1 MELRERL
8 DDFGT
13 PDGAL
18 AVGGLETFGMS
29 GRLFGAEGERIVR
42 MLAGALGQNGELC
55 VGTGAAVGEFVQE
68 ATAGLRGDRNAFGEG
83 VVRKEARGTLALWPA
98 GRTGRAPVNR
108 TRHVRR
114 QNCVEKGGS
123 SRSLPFLPAD
133 ACSGED
139 PEPTVLL
146 QFEEKAARIP
156 AVVGGAERST
166 KKGAAVKPPLRAVPF
181 SRRWTGRGLVRQSG
195 GLFAGLDFL
204 AEGLFN

>member
-68 ATAGLRGDRNAFGEG
+68 AAAGLRGDRNAFGEG

-114 QNCVEKGGS
+114 QNCVKKGGS

-156 AVVGGAERST
+156 ALVCGAERST

-204 AEGLFN
+204 AEGLFG

>member
-1 MELRERL
+1 
-8 DDFGT
+8 
-13 PDGAL
+13 
-18 AVGGLETFGMS
+18 
-29 GRLFGAEGERIVR
+29 

-68 ATAGLRGDRNAFGEG
+68 AAAGLRGDRNAFGEG

-114 QNCVEKGGS
+114 QNCVKKGGS

-156 AVVGGAERST
+156 ALVCGAERST

-204 AEGLFN
+204 AEGLFNRERPGLVARAVLELNFDGRRRFAPTEFHDGRVGSGG

>member
-68 ATAGLRGDRNAFGEG
+68 AAAGLRGDRNAFGEG

-114 QNCVEKGGS
+114 QNCVKKARVVQRSDAGRKSKARPDQTINRTFWDYNPKKAEHSGNIIPIFTKLKTYRRDGQGFGGAS
-123 SRSLPFLPAD
+123 NAFAKLAGSAGSWSML
-133 ACSGED
+133 SGET
-139 PEPTVLL
+139 TV
-146 QFEEKAARIP
+146 
-156 AVVGGAERST
+156 
-166 KKGAAVKPPLRAVPF
+166 
-181 SRRWTGRGLVRQSG
+181 TGMFG
-195 GLFAGLDFL
+195 
-204 AEGLFN
+204 

>member
-1 MELRERL
+1 
-8 DDFGT
+8 
-13 PDGAL
+13 
-18 AVGGLETFGMS
+18 
-29 GRLFGAEGERIVR
+29 

-68 ATAGLRGDRNAFGEG
+68 AAAGLRGDRNAFGEG

-114 QNCVEKGGS
+114 QNCVKKGGS

-156 AVVGGAERST
+156 ALVCGAERST
-166 KKGAAVKPPLRAVPF
+166 KKGAAVKPPPSAVGGREGDSSGSRADYLPGLISWLKAF
-181 SRRWTGRGLVRQSG
+181 STENGQAW
-195 GLFAGLDFL
+195 
-204 AEGLFN
+204 

>member
-68 ATAGLRGDRNAFGEG
+68 AAAGLRGDRNAFGEG

-98 GRTGRAPVNR
+98 GRTGGRQLTAPVTFDAR
-108 TRHVRR
+108 TV
-114 QNCVEKGGS
+114 
-123 SRSLPFLPAD
+123 
-133 ACSGED
+133 
-139 PEPTVLL
+139 
-146 QFEEKAARIP
+146 
-156 AVVGGAERST
+156 
-166 KKGAAVKPPLRAVPF
+166 
-181 SRRWTGRGLVRQSG
+181 
-195 GLFAGLDFL
+195 
-204 AEGLFN
+204 

>member
-68 ATAGLRGDRNAFGEG
+68 AVAGLRGDRNAFGEG

-114 QNCVEKGGS
+114 QNCVKKGGS

-156 AVVGGAERST
+156 ALVCGADDEKRSGREAAPSGRPLQPSVDGKGTRQAVGRIIC
-166 KKGAAVKPPLRAVPF
+166 RA
-181 SRRWTGRGLVRQSG
+181 
-195 GLFAGLDFL
+195 
-204 AEGLFN
+204 